1 VSEEQLVRSVINV
14 IHTVFTLYSLALILR
29 VFLEMLVGAYQ
40 PVVVFLRRITEPL
53 LAPIRRVVR
62 PVQAGSGYVDL
73 SPIVAVV
80 ILWVVEQI
88 LTRVLVALVL

>member
-1 VSEEQLVRSVINV
+1 MRSVINV

-29 VFLEMLVGAYQ
+29 IFLEMLIGAYH
-40 PVVVFLRRITEPL
+40 PVVIFLRRITEPL

-62 PVQAGSGYVDL
+62 PVQAGGGYVDL